1 MRALATVFLFL
12 FVVLGANAQRAP
24 VTFVFVKIQDQVRP
38 VERGSKYEDPLD
50 AALRS
55 AKLGEVTGGG
65 TMMNQDKSIAYVGVD
80 VNLYDLEKGLPF
92 LIAKLRELGAPRG
105 STVEYTVQGR
115 KVEQPVHQ

>member
-1 MRALATVFLFL
+1 MRALASVLIFL
-12 FVVLGANAQRAP
+12 FVVLGAHAQRAT
-24 VTFVFVKIQDQVRP
+24 VTFVFVKIQDQVLP
-38 VERGSKYEDPLD
+38 IERGSKYEDPLD
-50 AALRS
+50 AALRT

-65 TMMNQDKSIAYVGVD
+65 TMMNKDKSIAYVGVD

-105 STVEYTVQGR
+105 STIEYTVQGR